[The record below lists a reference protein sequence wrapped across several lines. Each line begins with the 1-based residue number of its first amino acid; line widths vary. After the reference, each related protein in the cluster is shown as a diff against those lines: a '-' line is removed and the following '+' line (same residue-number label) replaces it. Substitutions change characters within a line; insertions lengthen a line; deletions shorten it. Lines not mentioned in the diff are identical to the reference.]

1 MLSQNRDSR
10 KVPGFS
16 CLLYTLALFG
26 LSAAGFAQEG
36 QFEKAFH
43 QGTAAMRG
51 GQLDEAVA
59 DFSKAAALKPSF
71 AEAFFNLGI
80 AQLQQGHLDE
90 AVTALSKSISLKPG
104 LRGANLFLGIAR
116 YRKNDYAEAIPS
128 LRRETRIDAANA
140 DAWMWLGVVQLAAGD
155 ATDASATLDKAARL
169 SPNNVDILYHRGR
182 AHMLVSKETYEHM
195 YQVAPESWRIHQV
208 LAQSLVEQSR
218 YEEAAN
224 EVQVAIGLRPGEPG
238 LHEELADIY
247 WKQNDLVK
255 AESEFQNE
263 LKTDPESLSSM
274 YKLAVVSIERSKP
287 EVSVELLS
295 QVLGKT
301 SHRAN
306 AHYQLGRAE
315 AQLGNTEAAIQNFT
329 SAVSDSGE
337 SDTETLRQS
346 YYQLAQLYRRQQKYD
361 QSRAAL
367 DAFMRL
373 KQQADAQQSQKLQ
386 DKLKRSA
393 QMKDAK
399 Q

>member
-1 MLSQNRDSR
+1 ML
-10 KVPGFS
+10 GFS
-16 CLLYTLALFG
+16 CLLYTMALFG

-59 DFSKAAALKPSF
+59 DFSKAVALKPSF
-71 AEAFFNLGI
+71 AEAFLNLGI
-80 AQLQQGHLDE
+80 AQLQQGHLDD

-116 YRKNDYAEAIPS
+116 YRKNDYAQAIPS

-155 ATDASATLDKAARL
+155 ATGASATLDKAAML

-208 LAQSLVEQSR
+208 LAQSLVEQAR

-224 EVQVAIGLRPGEPG
+224 EVQVAIGLKPGEPG

-295 QVLGKT
+295 QVLDKT
-301 SHRAN
+301 SHSAN

-337 SDTETLRQS
+337 SHTETLRQS
-346 YYQLAQLYRRQQKYD
+346 YYQLAQLYRREQKND

-386 DKLKRSA
+386 DKLKRSV
-393 QMKDAK
+393 QMNDAK

>member
-1 MLSQNRDSR
+1 M
-10 KVPGFS
+10 PGFS
-16 CLLYTLALFG
+16 CLLYTMALFG

-36 QFEKAFH
+36 QFEKAFN
-43 QGTAAMRG
+43 QGAAAMRG

-71 AEAFFNLGI
+71 AEAFLNLGI

-90 AVTALSKSISLKPG
+90 AVTALSKSVRLKPG

-155 ATDASATLDKAARL
+155 ATGASATLDKAAML

-208 LAQSLVEQSR
+208 LAQSLVEQAR
-218 YEEAAN
+218 YEEAAH
-224 EVQVAIGLRPGEPG
+224 EAQVAIGLKPGEPG

-287 EVSVELLS
+287 EVSVQLLS

-301 SHRAN
+301 SHSAN

-315 AQLGNTEAAIQNFT
+315 AQMGNTEAAIQNFT

-337 SDTETLRQS
+337 SHTETLRQS
-346 YYQLAQLYRRQQKYD
+346 YYQLAQLYRREQKND
-361 QSRAAL
+361 LSRAAL

-386 DKLKRSA
+386 DKLKRSEQMSE

>member
-1 MLSQNRDSR
+1 MLLQIEISR
-10 KVPGFS
+10 KPRGFN
-16 CLLYTLALFG
+16 CLLWVLAFLG
-26 LSAAGFAQEG
+26 LSTAMFAQEG
-36 QFEKAFH
+36 PFEKAFH
-43 QGTAAMRG
+43 QGTESMRS

-59 DFSKAAALKPSF
+59 YFSKAVALKPTF

-90 AVTALSKSISLKPG
+90 AVTALSKSISLKPE

-128 LRRETRIDAANA
+128 LKRETRIDAANA
-140 DAWMWLGVVQLAAGD
+140 DAWMWLGVAQLAAGD
-155 ATDASATLDKAARL
+155 ATDASATLDKAALL
-169 SPNNVDILYHRGR
+169 SPDNVDILYHRGR

-195 YQVAPESWRIHQV
+195 YQVAPESWRVHQV
-208 LAQSLVEQSR
+208 LAQSLVEQTR

-224 EVQVAIGLRPGEPG
+224 EARVAIGLKPTEPG

-263 LKTDPESLSSM
+263 LKTDPESLTSM

-295 QVLGKT
+295 EVLRKT
-301 SHRAN
+301 PHSAN
-306 AHYQLGRAE
+306 AHYQLGRAQ
-315 AQLGNTEAAIQNFT
+315 AQLGNTETAIQNFT
-329 SAVSDSGE
+329 RAVSESGE

-346 YYQLAQLYRRQQKYD
+346 YYQLAQLYRREQKSD
-361 QSRAAL
+361 ESRAAL
-367 DAFMRL
+367 QAFMRL

-393 QMKDAK
+393 QMQDAT